1 MALSHRHGMVALLL
15 GEYPMAKL
23 GYFATILAA
32 ISLAGGAAFA
42 SGSGGGGMSESPSA
56 SAPAYDPVAEYQKGV
71 AALEA
76 SNFKDAERAFN
87 HVLEVAPT
95 DANSL
100 YLLGVAKSGKGDL
113 KGAQKAYEKAL
124 KTDATLIPAH
134 RDLAVTDAKLGQADK
149 AKAQR
154 DLLQAQSDTCA
165 GSCPQAADLTAA
177 LAAIDAA
184 ATPPPAG
191 AAPKP
196 SAALTPP
203 NPLLFTPG
211 AGDRAY
217 VQAVS
222 LINEGRYE
230 DAMAALGAAQTAFGP
245 HPDVLTYM
253 GYTQRKLGR
262 YDRAE
267 GYYKAALA
275 IAPDHR
281 GATEYYGE
289 LKVVEGDLPGAR
301 RLLAKLETLCPYGC
315 AEVNDLRH
323 WVDTGRQP

>member
-1 MALSHRHGMVALLL
+1 MAWLRHVTATLGVAIL
-15 GEYPMAKL
+15 
-23 GYFATILAA
+23 TLAA
-32 ISLAGGAAFA
+32 GAALA
-42 SGSGGGGMSESPSA
+42 SGGGGGGMGDMPSA

-71 AALEA
+71 AALQA
-76 SNFKDAERAFN
+76 SNFKDAERDFN
-87 HVLEVAPT
+87 HVLEVSPG

-100 YLLGVAKSGKGDL
+100 YLLGVARSGKGDL
-113 KGAQKAYEKAL
+113 KGAQKAFEKAV
-124 KTDATLIPAH
+124 KADMTIIPAH

-149 AKAQR
+149 AKAER
-154 DLLQAQSDTCA
+154 TLLQTQSDTCA
-165 GSCPQAADLTAA
+165 GTCPQAADLTAA

-184 ATPPPAG
+184 MAPTTPG
-191 AAPKP
+191 APPKP
-196 SAALTPP
+196 SAALTPRDP
-203 NPLLFTPG
+203 MLFTPG

-222 LINEGRYE
+222 LINQGRYD
-230 DAMAALGAAQTAFGP
+230 DAMASLSAAQTAFGP

-267 GYYKAALA
+267 GYYKAALT

-289 LKVVEGDLPGAR
+289 LKVAEGDLPGAR
-301 RLLAKLETLCPYGC
+301 RLLAHLETLCPYGC
-315 AEVNDLRH
+315 AEVNDLRR
-323 WVDTGRQP
+323 WVDAGRQP